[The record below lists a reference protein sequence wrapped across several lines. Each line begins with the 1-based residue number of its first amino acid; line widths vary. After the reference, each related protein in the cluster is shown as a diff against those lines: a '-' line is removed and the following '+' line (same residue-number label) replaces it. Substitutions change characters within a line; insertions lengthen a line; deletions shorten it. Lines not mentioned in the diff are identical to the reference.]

1 MGESGS
7 GGEKRSRKS
16 NDAGGGRKRRRF
28 LPHNKAV
35 KKKGSYPLHPGVEG
49 FFITCDG
56 GREYQA
62 SSEALNILDS
72 FFEELVH
79 GGNSSIKQLPN
90 KPQNK
95 KITFADSDSSS
106 SDDDDDDVEEENKVE
121 QNTREEENKVEQNA
135 REEENKNK
143 VEQNTGKEENK
154 VEQNAG
160 EEENK
165 VEQNAGEE
173 ENKVEQNAGE
183 EQNKVEENEREKEDE
198 EKGDKKQELDV
209 CIADNDNHDKTGID
223 DKNAHELPKA
233 DDNKGEINNGNTIVN
248 AADELADMK
257 PCCKTD
263 APTCGLKDKVEEKS
277 IDKLIE
283 EELKELGDK
292 TKRRFIKLDS
302 GCNGVV
308 FVQMRRKDGEN
319 SPKDIAQHIVTS
331 AAATR
336 KHMSRFILRIL
347 PIEATCY
354 ASKEEI
360 SKAMQPLVERYFPS
374 ETQNPQKFAV
384 LYEARANTGIDKME
398 IIDAVAKSIP
408 GPHKVDLSNP
418 DKTIVVE
425 IARTVCMLGV
435 IDKYKELSKYNLR
448 QLTSQKV

>member
-1 MGESGS
+1 MGESGT
-7 GGEKRSRKS
+7 GGEGKRRRKI
-16 NDAGGGRKRRRF
+16 NDAGGGKKRRRY
-28 LPHNKAV
+28 LPHNKSV

-79 GGNSSIKQLPN
+79 GGNSSIKQLSN
-90 KPQNK
+90 KPLNK
-95 KITFADSDSSS
+95 KITFEDSDSSDS
-106 SDDDDDDVEEENKVE
+106 DDDDDVEEENKVE
-121 QNTREEENKVEQNA
+121 QNAVEEENKVEQNA
-135 REEENKNK
+135 VEEENKVK
-143 VEQNTGKEENK
+143 
-154 VEQNAG
+154 QNAG

-173 ENKVEQNAGE
+173 ENE
-183 EQNKVEENEREKEDE
+183 VEENEGEKEDE
-198 EKGDKKQELDV
+198 EKGDKKQKLDV
-209 CIADNDNHDKTGID
+209 CSADNGNHDETGMGEKSDAHKID

-233 DDNKGEINNGNTIVN
+233 DDNKGEIDEDNTIVKTT
-248 AADELADMK
+248 DKLPDMK
-257 PCCKTD
+257 AD

-308 FVQMRRKDGEN
+308 FVQMRKKDGEKG
-319 SPKDIAQHIVTS
+319 PKDIAQHIVTS

-374 ETQNPQKFAV
+374 ETENPQKFAV